1 MSNEEGPR
9 FSLDQLALVPL
20 EEEALTAPAEAA
32 PAKPK
37 IDTRHNRQDRRSGED
52 RRGEVR
58 FQIARR
64 SGQDRRPT
72 DSPWS
77 PGAGH

>member
-1 MSNEEGPR
+1 MSNEDEPR

-20 EEEALTAPAEAA
+20 EEEALPTATEAVA
-32 PAKPK
+32 AKPK
-37 IDTRHNRQDRRSGED
+37 IDTRHSRQDRRSGED

-72 DSPWS
+72 ESPWS